1 MNPKKPNSIIVH
13 GNQDV
18 KNVLY
23 KLEVCLAYS
32 YRNEKKLW
40 KKYDY
45 GKEGWT
51 MSTLNH
57 YNLSKDEVVIKIP
70 TFPLLEETCER
81 CIEGK

>member
-1 MNPKKPNSIIVH
+1 
-13 GNQDV
+13 
-18 KNVLY
+18 
-23 KLEVCLAYS
+23 
-32 YRNEKKLW
+32 
-40 KKYDY
+40 
-45 GKEGWT
+45 